1 MNIGVPWRRDNEYVR
16 NFNKLLKEDIDK
28 LNLNNVKY
36 IESFKGL
43 NFENASIEEIE
54 QSELTYDGEHLKYEG
69 YVDWFKYIDKKIDG
83 GIYQN

>member
-1 MNIGVPWRRDNEYVR
+1 MS
-16 NFNKLLKEDIDK
+16 LLKGI
-28 LNLNNVKY
+28 
-36 IESFKGL
+36 

-83 GIYQN
+83 GIYQNLKENFLNLFLFCNHFNVFKSEFN